1 MKNGEKWID
10 LGPSVKMA
18 FCFTLAQKEK
28 LSLTSFFIQH
38 NEALKQRGEE
48 SNGQLEK
55 EKMIEML
62 NSMEGKYK

>member
-1 MKNGEKWID
+1 M
-10 LGPSVKMA
+10 KMA